1 MGVMSPR
8 VGRVL
13 DPWRIPTHL
22 HMLVSPTASAINA
35 AHLSNVQIKFT
46 PELQSQRLTLGNQAF

>member
-1 MGVMSPR
+1 MSPR

-22 HMLVSPTASAINA
+22 HMLVSPTASAIKAA